1 MRLSAVVIATLL
13 ALAPVATLAQ
23 DAPPAQVEAWPL
35 EKVQS
40 LGQALYDQ
48 DVAAARAT
56 DALLARFEGT
66 PPPGLAGWIV
76 VGEGRDQTVRFLA
89 RDGDSVR
96 AAWDIPVKNGRA
108 GDVVEVEVADTA
120 LPPEQQAMFRA
131 RMTAA
136 ENIGTMRCS
145 PRYNAVVLDDPDSD
159 GWLVWLLASTSQAD
173 QLVLTGHYRFRISA
187 DGSAVL
193 RRDQLSATCII
204 QTVPP
209 GQGRLAGVTVSHIV
223 SPLPAETHVFTSL
236 LYRLPVYVLADDKLY
251 AVEGARIR
259 EVRRP

>member
-1 MRLSAVVIATLL
+1 MRIPILLAASLL
-13 ALAPVATLAQ
+13 ALAPVVATAQ

-35 EKVQS
+35 AKVQR

-48 DVAAARAT
+48 DIAAARAT
-56 DALLARFEGT
+56 DALLAKFGGT
-66 PPPGLAGWIV
+66 PPPNLAGWIV
-76 VGEGRDQTVRFLA
+76 VGEGREQTVRFLA
-89 RDGDSVR
+89 RDGDAVR
-96 AAWDIPVKNGRA
+96 AAWDIPVRNGRA
-108 GDVVEVEVADTA
+108 GQVVEVDDPT

-131 RMTAA
+131 RTTAA
-136 ENIGTMRCS
+136 TNIGAMRCS

-159 GWLVWLLASTSQAD
+159 GWLVWLLASTNQAN

-204 QTVPP
+204 QSVPP
-209 GQGRLAGVTVSHIV
+209 DARQMVGVTVSHIV

-236 LYRLPVYVLADDKLY
+236 LYRLPVYVVAGDKLY
-251 AVEGARIR
+251 AVDGARIR
-259 EVRRP
+259 EVRQP

>member
-1 MRLSAVVIATLL
+1 MRIAVLIAAGLL
-13 ALAPVATLAQ
+13 AFTPVAASQ
-23 DAPPAQVEAWPL
+23 DAPPPQVEAWPL
-35 EKVQS
+35 AKVQT

-56 DALLARFEGT
+56 DALLARFGGT
-66 PPPGLAGWIV
+66 PPSNLAGWIV
-76 VGEGRDQTVRFLA
+76 VGEGRAQTVRFLT

-96 AAWDIPVKNGRA
+96 PGWDVPVRNGRA
-108 GDVVEVEVADTA
+108 GQLAEATDPA

-136 ENIGTMRCS
+136 QNIGAMRCS

-187 DGSAVL
+187 DGADVL

-204 QTVPP
+204 QPVPA
-209 GQGRLAGVTVSHIV
+209 GQGQMVGVTVSHIV

-236 LYRLPVYVLADDKLY
+236 LYRLPVYVVAGDKLY